1 MRPPVPSAE
10 RPALVAARHP
20 VGRSAVRS
28 RWTLSAA
35 KQLAAVWKLAAGT
48 LSPARSVAPRNRPDR
63 KTLSA
68 PCRAYCEIA
77 MARDLAIDLGTAN
90 TLVYQRQRGILFS
103 EPTVLALNKETGAVL
118 AMGEE
123 AWQMI
128 GRTPGYIVAVRPLRS
143 GAISDFDVTEKLIRL
158 ILQRSGVNRFSRPKA
173 LVCVPSAL
181 TEVERRAVEE
191 ATLSAGARSCYLIE
205 EPLAAAIGAGLPI
218 HEPVGN
224 LVVDVGG
231 GTSEVALIS
240 MGGIVTN
247 TAVRIGGFDIDA
259 AIQNFVRREYTI
271 AIGERTAERM
281 KISIGSAFPLA
292 EEKKAELRGRDLGTG
307 LPKNILITSEEIRE
321 AINEPVKAIVTAVIE
336 CIGASPPDLVQDV
349 LTNGITLAGGGGML
363 SGLDMLLS
371 QQAEVPVHVTKQPLE
386 AVVLGA
392 GKCLDAFDSLKSMFI
407 AG

>member
-1 MRPPVPSAE
+1 
-10 RPALVAARHP
+10 
-20 VGRSAVRS
+20 
-28 RWTLSAA
+28 
-35 KQLAAVWKLAAGT
+35 
-48 LSPARSVAPRNRPDR
+48 
-63 KTLSA
+63 
-68 PCRAYCEIA
+68 

-118 AMGEE
+118 AMGDE

-158 ILQRSGVNRFSRPKA
+158 ILQRSGVNRFSRPKV

-247 TAVRIGGFDIDA
+247 TAVRVGGFDLDA
-259 AIQNFVRREYTI
+259 AIQNWVRREYTI
-271 AIGERTAERM
+271 AVGERTAEKI

-292 EEKKAELRGRDLGTG
+292 EEKKAELRGRDLATG
-307 LPKNILITSEEIRE
+307 LPKHILITSEEIRE
-321 AINEPVKAIVTAVIE
+321 AITEPVRAIVTAVIE

-349 LTNGITLAGGGGML
+349 LTNGITLTGGGGML

-392 GKCLDAFDSLKSMFI
+392 GKCLEAFESLKSMFLS
-407 AG
+407 G

>member
-1 MRPPVPSAE
+1 V
-10 RPALVAARHP
+10 
-20 VGRSAVRS
+20 
-28 RWTLSAA
+28 
-35 KQLAAVWKLAAGT
+35 
-48 LSPARSVAPRNRPDR
+48 
-63 KTLSA
+63 
-68 PCRAYCEIA
+68 
-77 MARDLAIDLGTAN
+77 ARDLAIDLGTAN

-118 AMGEE
+118 AMGDE

-158 ILQRSGVNRFSRPKA
+158 ILQKGGVTRLARPKV

-191 ATLSAGARSCYLIE
+191 ATLSAGARTCYLIE

-218 HEPVGN
+218 HEPLGN
-224 LVVDVGG
+224 LVVDIGG

-247 TAVRIGGFDIDA
+247 TAVRVGGFDLDA
-259 AIQNFVRREYTI
+259 AIQNYVRREYTI
-271 AIGERTAERM
+271 AIGERTAERI
-281 KISIGSAFPLA
+281 KIAIGSAFPMA
-292 EEKKAELRGRDLGTG
+292 KEQKAELRGRDLATG
-307 LPKNILITSEEIRE
+307 LPKNVSITSEEIRE
-321 AINEPVKAIVTAVIE
+321 AIAEQVRTIVAAVIE

-349 LTNGITLAGGGGML
+349 LSHGVTLTGGGGQL
-363 SGLDMLLS
+363 HGLDMLIS
-371 QQAEVPVHVTKQPLE
+371 QQAEVPVHVTPQPLE

-392 GKCLDAFDSLKSMFI
+392 GRCLESFESLKAMFVG
-407 AG
+407 A

>member
-1 MRPPVPSAE
+1 
-10 RPALVAARHP
+10 
-20 VGRSAVRS
+20 
-28 RWTLSAA
+28 
-35 KQLAAVWKLAAGT
+35 
-48 LSPARSVAPRNRPDR
+48 
-63 KTLSA
+63 
-68 PCRAYCEIA
+68 

-158 ILQRSGVNRFSRPKA
+158 ILQRSGVNRLSRPKV

-292 EEKKAELRGRDLGTG
+292 EEKKAELRGRDLGSG

-321 AINEPVKAIVTAVIE
+321 AINEPVRAIVTAVIE

-371 QQAEVPVHVTKQPLE
+371 QSAEVPVHVTKQPLE

-392 GKCLDAFDSLKSMFI
+392 GKCLDAFESLKSMFL